1 MLLKLAESIASH
13 ICHELSNSIGA
24 CDASLEGVRVNSNP
38 SGLDTAK
45 LASESS
51 ISRIKYLRHMYGH
64 NVMDLNLK
72 QLVHMAQNL
81 IHEGRAKLEFTF
93 NKSQL
98 INVASE
104 IVLDGVYGKLLFA
117 FIYMANGDLAYGGTI
132 HVDIKHDQDLSDYEI
147 CISSSSNE
155 VKPKFNI
162 LNILSADQDL
172 EAIGPRNAVA
182 YYAKY
187 LSQAAG
193 IKYRVV
199 IQDNKVEYIFQY
211 KYNPNDHNWNNW

>member
-24 CDASLEGVRVNSNP
+24 CDASLEGARVTSDFN
-38 SGLDTAK
+38 GLDTAK

-51 ISRIKYLRHMYGH
+51 ISRIKYLRHMYGQ

-72 QLVHMAQNL
+72 QLMYMAQNL
-81 IHEGRAKLEFTF
+81 LHEGRAKLEFTF
-93 NKSQL
+93 NKLQPTNMAL
-98 INVASE
+98 E
-104 IVLDGVYGKLLFA
+104 ILLDGVYGKLLFA
-117 FIYMANGDLAYGGTI
+117 FIYIANGDLAYGGNI

-147 CISSSSNE
+147 CISSNSNDI
-155 VKPKFNI
+155 KPKFNI
-162 LNILSADQDL
+162 LNILSSDQDL
-172 EAIGPRNAVA
+172 EAITPRNATA

-199 IQDNKVEYIFQY
+199 IFDNKIEYIFQY
-211 KYNPNDHNWNNW
+211 KYNQN